1 MNSLD
6 TDFHRRLKK
15 KLDEEE
21 AQQADYII
29 GGTLDLAE
37 YKRQS
42 GRINAIREVRDWCK
56 EIESNM
62 SQGK

>member
-15 KLDEEE
+15 KLDEAE
-21 AQQADYII
+21 AEQSANITSGAMDF
-29 GGTLDLAE
+29 AE
-37 YKRQS
+37 YKRQC
-42 GRINAIREVRDWCK
+42 GQLQALRDVRDWCK

-62 SQGK
+62 SQGR